1 MSEDV
6 KLTVTDDLSIAAGQ
20 DVVQEE
26 TTIISPASVAPASTM
41 VKVMTAEPA
50 AVQQVGSI
58 IRLTAELA
66 RYEESMNIR
75 RSIDPVE
82 GGKSQVKF
90 MRAIQNLV
98 YTPDAS
104 DFVVGMDY
112 LMKKMTEDADGLF
125 NDRTAFRF
133 WDQMKLARLERQEIE
148 NLWRLLVSLAQAKD
162 RKHVLQKHIDLDK
175 ALGYIKDSKVSERLR
190 AYVTKISKVN
200 FG

>member
-6 KLTVTDDLSIAAGQ
+6 KLTVTDDLSPAAGQ

-41 VKVMTAEPA
+41 VKVMTAEPV

>member
-1 MSEDV
+1 MSEDA
-6 KLTVTDDLSIAAGQ
+6 KLTVTDDLSTAAGQ

-41 VKVMTAEPA
+41 VKVMTAEPV

-162 RKHVLQKHIDLDK
+162 RKYVLQKHIDLDK

>member
-6 KLTVTDDLSIAAGQ
+6 KLTVTDDLSPAAGQ

-41 VKVMTAEPA
+41 VKVMTAEPVV
-50 AVQQVGSI
+50 VQQVGSI

>member
-1 MSEDV
+1 MSEDA
-6 KLTVTDDLSIAAGQ
+6 KLTITDDVGQASGQ
-20 DVVQEE
+20 DVIREE
-26 TTIISPASVAPASTM
+26 TPIISPASVAPAATM
-41 VKVMTAEPA
+41 VKVMTAEPQP
-50 AVQQVGSI
+50 VQQVGSI
-58 IRLTAELA
+58 IRLTAEMA

-82 GGKSQVKF
+82 GGKNQVKF
-90 MRAIQNLV
+90 LRAIQNLV

-112 LMKKMTEDADGLF
+112 LMKKMSEDANGLF

-148 NLWRLLVSLAQAKD
+148 NLWRLLVSVTQAKD
-162 RKHVLQKHIDLDK
+162 RKQVLEKQIDLDK

-190 AYVTKISKVN
+190 AYIAKISKVN
-200 FG
+200 LG

>member
-6 KLTVTDDLSIAAGQ
+6 KLTVTDDLSPAAGQ

-41 VKVMTAEPA
+41 VKVMTAEPVV
-50 AVQQVGSI
+50 VQQVGSI

-162 RKHVLQKHIDLDK
+162 RKYVLQKHIDLDK

>member
-6 KLTVTDDLSIAAGQ
+6 KLTVTDELSPAAGQ

>member
-6 KLTVTDDLSIAAGQ
+6 KLTVTDDLSTAAGQ

-58 IRLTAELA
+58 IRLTAEMA

-162 RKHVLQKHIDLDK
+162 RKHILQKHIDLDK

>member
-1 MSEDV
+1 MSEDA
-6 KLTVTDDLSIAAGQ
+6 KLTITDDVGQASGQ
-20 DVVQEE
+20 DVIREE
-26 TTIISPASVAPASTM
+26 TPIISPASVAPAATM
-41 VKVMTAEPA
+41 VKVMTAEPQP
-50 AVQQVGSI
+50 VQQVGSI
-58 IRLTAELA
+58 IRLTAEMA

-82 GGKSQVKF
+82 GGKNQVKF
-90 MRAIQNLV
+90 LRAIQNLV

-112 LMKKMTEDADGLF
+112 LMKKMSEDADGLF

-148 NLWRLLVSLAQAKD
+148 NLWRLLVSVTQAKD
-162 RKHVLQKHIDLDK
+162 RKQVLEKQIDLDK

-190 AYVTKISKVN
+190 AYIAKISKVN
-200 FG
+200 LG

>member
-1 MSEDV
+1 MSEDA
-6 KLTVTDDLSIAAGQ
+6 KLTVTDDLSTAAGQ

-41 VKVMTAEPA
+41 VKVMTAEPV

>member
-6 KLTVTDDLSIAAGQ
+6 KLTVTDDLSPAAGQ

-41 VKVMTAEPA
+41 VKVMTAEPV

-162 RKHVLQKHIDLDK
+162 RKYVLQKHIDLDK

>member
-1 MSEDV
+1 MSEDA
-6 KLTVTDDLSIAAGQ
+6 KLTVTDDLSPAAGQ

-41 VKVMTAEPA
+41 VKVMTAEPV

>member
-6 KLTVTDDLSIAAGQ
+6 KLTVTDDLSPAAGQ

-162 RKHVLQKHIDLDK
+162 RKYVLQKHIDLDK

>member
-1 MSEDV
+1 MSEDA
-6 KLTVTDDLSIAAGQ
+6 KLTVTDDPSTAAGQ

-41 VKVMTAEPA
+41 VKVMTAEPV

-162 RKHVLQKHIDLDK
+162 RKYVLQKHIDLDK

>member
-6 KLTVTDDLSIAAGQ
+6 KLTVTDDLSTAAGQ

-41 VKVMTAEPA
+41 VKVMTAEPV

-162 RKHVLQKHIDLDK
+162 RKYVLQKHIDLDK